1 MARTKLK
8 RLSKLSE
15 ISNVFN
21 IKQMDIKESVKSHF
35 KGENLFTLE
44 IGCGHGDYSVEL
56 AQKFSDRNFIG
67 IDVKGARLY
76 KGATKALELKLNNVA
91 FIITRAEKLGEI
103 FESNSVEEIYIPFP
117 EPHVKRSKEN
127 KRLISPLLLKLY
139 KELLTDSGLVHFKT
153 DDEELYEYAVKSIVD
168 SGGTILNKT
177 DDLFSYDELKISQ
190 SIITSFEKHYIDEG
204 KKIKYICFR
213 F

>member
-8 RLSKLSE
+8 RLLKLSE
-15 ISNVFN
+15 IPNVFN
-21 IKQMDIKESVKSHF
+21 IEERDILKSVKSHF
-35 KGENLFTLE
+35 NVEKLFTLE

-67 IDVKGARLY
+67 IDVKGARIY

-103 FESNSVEEIYIPFP
+103 FDSNSVEEIYIPFP

-139 KELLTDSGLVHFKT
+139 KELLAISGLVHFKT
-153 DDEELYEYAVKSIVD
+153 DNEELFEYAVKSIEY
-168 SGGTILNKT
+168 SGGTILYKT
-177 DDLFSYDELKISQ
+177 DDLFSNDDLKISQ

>member
-15 ISNVFN
+15 IPNVFN
-21 IKQMDIKESVKSHF
+21 IEEQDILESVRSHF
-35 KGENLFTLE
+35 NGEKLFTLE

-56 AQKFSDRNFIG
+56 AQKFPNRNFIG
-67 IDVKGARLY
+67 IDVKGARVY

-91 FIITRAEKLGEI
+91 FIITRAEKLGDI

-117 EPHVKRSKEN
+117 EPHVKRSKQN
-127 KRLISPLLLKLY
+127 KRLISPILLKIY
-139 KELLTDSGLVHFKT
+139 KALLTDSGLVHFKT
-153 DDEELYEYAVKSIVD
+153 DNEELYEFAAESIL
-168 SGGTILNKT
+168 SSEGNILSKT
-177 DDLFSYDELKISQ
+177 DDLYNSDELKTSL

-213 F
+213 Y

>member
-76 KGATKALELKLNNVA
+76 KGATKALELNLNNVA

-117 EPHVKRSKEN
+117 EPHVKRSKAN

-139 KELLTDSGLVHFKT
+139 KELLADSGLVHFKT
-153 DDEELYEYAVKSIVD
+153 DDKELYEYAVKSIVD